1 MPSITPQDSALLSSA
16 QEALSYAPHTLGGMG
31 TALISLGLVLWKT
44 GILKGIMDYAKFN
57 KQYSPDDPLR
67 PVTKKDLED
76 ALRPSGARI
85 ETISGEFFELKRDL
99 DKLTDGLKEL
109 GDKQKDDK
117 AELIASI
124 LEHVHKLDISFT
136 EVKTMMDMILKG

>member
-1 MPSITPQDSALLSSA
+1 MPTITPQDSALLSSA

-57 KQYSPDDPLR
+57 KQYGPDDPLR

-76 ALRPSGARI
+76 ALRPSSTRI
-85 ETISGEFFELKRDL
+85 ESVSGEFVEFKERLDELTKD
-99 DKLTDGLKEL
+99 LKEL
-109 GDKQKDDK
+109 DSKQKDDK
-117 AELIASI
+117 NELISRIIDRA
-124 LEHVHKLDISFT
+124 HKLDMSFV